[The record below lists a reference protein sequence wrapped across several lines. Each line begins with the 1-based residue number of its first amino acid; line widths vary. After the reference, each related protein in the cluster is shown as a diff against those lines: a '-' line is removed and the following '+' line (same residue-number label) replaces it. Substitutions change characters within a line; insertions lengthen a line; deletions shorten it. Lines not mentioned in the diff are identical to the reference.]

1 MSESSDRVPEM
12 ARNIESHLLR
22 ALAERSQARVAEA
35 LGVDESTM
43 SRWVAAESGLR
54 RACEVIAALGLRLRP
69 AHQPDFSETYVAAL
83 ETLAREQLDRRKN
96 SRGGA

>member
-1 MSESSDRVPEM
+1 VAESS
-12 ARNIESHLLR
+12 RNIEGHVLR
-22 ALAERSQARVAEA
+22 LLAERSQSRVADA
-35 LGVDESTM
+35 IGVDESTM

-69 AHQPDFSETYVAAL
+69 ADQPDFSETYVTAL
-83 ETLAREQLDRRKN
+83 ETLAREQLDRRKA